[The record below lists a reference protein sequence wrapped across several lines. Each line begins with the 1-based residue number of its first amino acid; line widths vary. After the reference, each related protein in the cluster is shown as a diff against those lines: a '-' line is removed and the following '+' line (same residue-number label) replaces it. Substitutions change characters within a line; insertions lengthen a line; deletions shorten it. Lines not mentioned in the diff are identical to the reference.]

1 MRQLHIHVTGSYHT
15 GAHKLRTSFAPIEQM
30 SNAPYLPT
38 YQNDVAAFI
47 GELRDLLFTSQKEA
61 AAYFHLDRSRI
72 SRYESG
78 NSTPNIG
85 YLACLVQL
93 LAERA
98 DNEPEAQQLLLQEVN
113 KAVVRPPYR
122 KSRFRDWAALS
133 GTAEAYLT
141 QQRAKSVTKPQ
152 TTPVLETPTRDA
164 WQVKLDQRL
173 DIPPSISLIGVAVHL
188 ERLSTEMAS
197 LDTPWVVCIEG
208 LGGIGKTSLAN
219 ALIRQPEMPDRFHDI
234 AWVSAKQQHFSP
246 DTGLEQV
253 TGPALQADTFT
264 DVLLTQLD
272 STIPLSQ
279 TSTQKLAVLTELLK
293 KSPYL
298 IVIDNLETMD
308 DHQALLP
315 MLQKL
320 SNPSKFLLT
329 TRHSLRTHSTVFSF
343 CLEELNRTDT
353 LQFIRH
359 EGQIRGLTE
368 VVNAPENQLK
378 SIYTVVGGNPLAL
391 KLVVGQ
397 ISVLSLPEVLD
408 SLKQAKGR
416 KDAELY
422 SFIYWQA
429 WNTLDEA
436 GQQVLLMMPLAQ
448 DGTVDQLM
456 ALTELERDDLNQALQ
471 KLAELSLVQIGGT
484 LQQRRYT
491 IHRLT
496 ETFILNEAIEWK
508 IPG

>member
-1 MRQLHIHVTGSYHT
+1 
-15 GAHKLRTSFAPIEQM
+15 
-30 SNAPYLPT
+30 
-38 YQNDVAAFI
+38 
-47 GELRDLLFTSQKEA
+47 
-61 AAYFHLDRSRI
+61 
-72 SRYESG
+72 
-78 NSTPNIG
+78 
-85 YLACLVQL
+85 
-93 LAERA
+93 
-98 DNEPEAQQLLLQEVN
+98 
-113 KAVVRPPYR
+113 
-122 KSRFRDWAALS
+122 
-133 GTAEAYLT
+133 
-141 QQRAKSVTKPQ
+141 
-152 TTPVLETPTRDA
+152 
-164 WQVKLDQRL
+164 
-173 DIPPSISLIGVAVHL
+173 
-188 ERLSTEMAS
+188 
-197 LDTPWVVCIEG
+197 
-208 LGGIGKTSLAN
+208 
-219 ALIRQPEMPDRFHDI
+219 
-234 AWVSAKQQHFSP
+234 
-246 DTGLEQV
+246 
-253 TGPALQADTFT
+253 
-264 DVLLTQLD
+264 
-272 STIPLSQ
+272 
-279 TSTQKLAVLTELLK
+279 
-293 KSPYL
+293 
-298 IVIDNLETMD
+298 
-308 DHQALLP
+308 
-315 MLQKL
+315 
-320 SNPSKFLLT
+320 
-329 TRHSLRTHSTVFSF
+329 VFSF
-343 CLEELNRTDT
+343 YLEELNRTDT

-368 VVNAPENQLK
+368 VVNAPETQLK